1 MTYVTFSPG
10 AFLGGDTTCDRKQH
24 GLVLLNQPITDMEL
38 FKRAWTFCERRIC
51 ADGGANR
58 LFDALKTDE
67 ERLKFLP
74 DVIVG
79 DFDSLRDNVRQWYEE
94 HGVMVKH
101 DKSQDTT
108 DFMKAVT
115 LGNELYQVHGL
126 LVLGALGG
134 RLDHTFHSIFHLF
147 LSLKHH
153 QTVYL
158 LNDACVSF
166 LLHPN
171 VPNIVKTPQNLL
183 GKAVGIIPIA
193 GPTRI
198 TTKGLQWDVEDWET
212 SFYTQISTSN
222 YLVADQVTVESPD
235 PVLFTIEFKFNE
247 LHGG

>member
-1 MTYVTFSPG
+1 MTQASCPRRLQHDTRTQESHYTMTYVTFSPG
-10 AFLGGDTTCDRKQH
+10 AFLGGNTTCDRKQH
-24 GLVLLNQPITDMEL
+24 GLVLLNQPITNMEL
-38 FKRAWTFCERRIC
+38 FKQAWTFCERRIC

-67 ERLKFLP
+67 ERLRFLP

-79 DFDSLRDNVRQWYEE
+79 DFDSLRDNVRQWYED
-94 HGVMVKH
+94 HGVLVKH
-101 DKSQDTT
+101 DTSQDTT

-171 VPNIVKTPQNLL
+171 VPNIVKTPRTCLERLWVSFLL
-183 GKAVGIIPIA
+183 LDLPESLPRVYNGTWRIGKRPSTPRFPPPTIWL
-193 GPTRI
+193 PTR
-198 TTKGLQWDVEDWET
+198 
-212 SFYTQISTSN
+212 
-222 YLVADQVTVESPD
+222 
-235 PVLFTIEFKFNE
+235 
-247 LHGG
+247 

>member
-1 MTYVTFSPG
+1 MTFVTFSPG
-10 AFLGGDTTCDRKQH
+10 AFLGGDTKCDRTQH
-24 GLVLLNQPITDMEL
+24 GLVLLNQPITNLVL
-38 FKRAWTFCERRIC
+38 FQQAWTFCERRIC

-58 LFDALKTDE
+58 LYDVLETDE

-79 DFDSLRDNVRQWYEE
+79 DFDSLRDNVRKWYED
-94 HGVMVKH
+94 HGVLVKH
-101 DKSQDTT
+101 DESQLTT

-115 LGNELYQVHGL
+115 LGNELFQVHGL

-147 LSLKHH
+147 LSLKNH

-158 LNDACVSF
+158 LNDACISF

-171 VPNIVKTPQNLL
+171 VSNVVRTPQKLL
-183 GKAVGIIPIA
+183 GKAVGIIPVA

-198 TTKGLQWDVEDWET
+198 TTKGLQWDVQDWET

-222 YLVADQVTVESPD
+222 YLVADQVVVESPD

>member
-1 MTYVTFSPG
+1 MFVTFAPG
-10 AFLGGDTTCDRKQH
+10 AFLGGETTCDRKEH
-24 GLVLLNQPITDMEL
+24 GLIILNQPLGNMDL
-38 FKRAWTFCERRIC
+38 FRNAWKFCERRIC

-58 LFDALKTDE
+58 LYDE
-67 ERLKFLP
+67 LETKEQRLEYLP
-74 DVIVG
+74 DAVTG
-79 DFDSLRDNVRQWYEE
+79 DFDSLRKEVRQFYEE
-94 HGVMVKH
+94 NGVYVLH
-101 DKSQDTT
+101 NPDQYST

-115 LGNELYQVHGL
+115 LGNEKYGVHGL

-158 LNDACVSF
+158 VNDSCVSF

-171 VPNIVKTPQNLL
+171 VPNIVKTPRNLL
-183 GKAVGIIPIA
+183 GKAVGIIPVA

-222 YLVADQVTVESPD
+222 YLTADQVTIESPD
-235 PVLFTIEFKFNE
+235 PVLFTIEFKVNE
-247 LHGG
+247 LYGG